1 MTAAPPD
8 FAAPFHGFRGEAR
21 APVPAPRGLTVAVS
35 REAGARGTTVAAKVA
50 EILGWQLFTS
60 ETLDYL
66 AHDDTARAQLLAD
79 VPADARQWA
88 DAHLNYLL
96 RERGLTADS
105 ATLPVVRTVLAVAAR
120 GHAVIVGRGAGFVLP
135 PATTLH
141 ARVVAPLE
149 ARVAYMAQHL
159 RLTRREAADEVRA
172 RDERRA
178 RFLEAA
184 LATDSAD
191 LTAYDL
197 VVNSD
202 RLGAEAAAQFL
213 GWAARTKQQFAELA
227 EPAANPVL
235 ETLDELAGA

>member
-8 FAAPFHGFRGEAR
+8 FAPFHGFRGDAR
-21 APVPAPRGLTVAVS
+21 GPVPAPRGLTVAVS

-66 AHDDTARAQLLAD
+66 SHDDTARAQLHAD
-79 VPADARQWA
+79 LTPDARAWA
-88 DAHLNYLL
+88 DAHLTHLL
-96 RERGLTADS
+96 RDRGLTADS

-120 GHAVIVGRGAGFVLP
+120 GQAVIVGRGAGFVLP
-135 PATTLH
+135 AELTLH
-141 ARVVAPLE
+141 ARVVAPLD
-149 ARVAYMAQHL
+149 ARIAYMAQHL

-178 RFLEAA
+178 RFLDAA
-184 LATDSAD
+184 LATDPAD

-213 GWAARTKQQFAELA
+213 GWAVRTKQQFAELA

-235 ETLDELAGA
+235 GTLDELAGA

>member
-8 FAAPFHGFRGEAR
+8 FAAPLHGFRGDAR
-21 APVPAPRGLTVAVS
+21 APAPAPRGLTVAVS
-35 REAGARGTTVAAKVA
+35 REAGARGTTVARKLA
-50 EILGWQLFTS
+50 EILDWQLFTS
-60 ETLDYL
+60 DTLDYL

-79 VPADARQWA
+79 VPADGRAWA

-96 RERGLTADS
+96 RERGLTADP

-120 GHAVIVGRGAGFVLP
+120 GQAVIVGRGAGFVLP
-135 PATTLH
+135 AATTLH
-141 ARVVAPLE
+141 VRVIAPPD

-159 RLTRREAADEVRA
+159 RLTSREAAEEVRA
-172 RDERRA
+172 RDARRA
-178 RFLEAA
+178 LFLGAA
-184 LATDSAD
+184 LATDAAD

-202 RLGAEAAAQFL
+202 RLGAETAAQFL
-213 GWAARTKQQFAELA
+213 GWAARTKQQFSELA

-235 ETLDELAGA
+235 DTLDELAGA

>member
-1 MTAAPPD
+1 MTAPPD
-8 FAAPFHGFRGEAR
+8 FAPFHGFRGDAR
-21 APVPAPRGLTVAVS
+21 GPVPAPRGLTVAVS
-35 REAGARGTTVAAKVA
+35 REAGARGTTVASKVA

-66 AHDDTARAQLLAD
+66 TNDDTARAQLNAD
-79 VPADARQWA
+79 LSADARAWA
-88 DAHLNYLL
+88 DAHLNHLL
-96 RERGLTADS
+96 RDRGLTADS

-120 GHAVIVGRGAGFVLP
+120 GQAVIVGRGAGFVLP
-135 PATTLH
+135 AASTLH
-141 ARVVAPLE
+141 VRVIAPLD

-159 RLTRREAADEVRA
+159 RLTLREATEEVRA

-178 RFLEAA
+178 RFLDAA

-202 RLGAEAAAQFL
+202 RLGAESAAQFL
-213 GWAARTKQQFAELA
+213 GWAVRTKQQFAELA

>member
-8 FAAPFHGFRGEAR
+8 FAAPFHGFRGDAR
-21 APVPAPRGLTVAVS
+21 GPVPAPRGLTVAVS
-35 REAGARGTTVAAKVA
+35 REAGARGTTVARRLA
-50 EILGWQLFTS
+50 EILDWQLFTS

-66 AHDDTARAQLLAD
+66 AHDDTAREQLLAD
-79 VPADARQWA
+79 VPADARGWA
-88 DAHLNYLL
+88 DAHLHYLL
-96 RERGLTADS
+96 RERGLTADP

-120 GHAVIVGRGAGFVLP
+120 GAAVIVGRGAGFVLP
-135 PATTLH
+135 TATTLH
-141 ARVVAPLE
+141 ARVIAPLE

-159 RLTRREAADEVRA
+159 RLTRPEAAEEVRA

-184 LATDSAD
+184 LATDATD

-202 RLGAEAAAQFL
+202 RLGAETAAQLL
-213 GWAARTKQQFAELA
+213 GWAVRTKQQFAELA
-227 EPAANPVL
+227 EPAARPVVD
-235 ETLDELAGA
+235 TLDELAGA